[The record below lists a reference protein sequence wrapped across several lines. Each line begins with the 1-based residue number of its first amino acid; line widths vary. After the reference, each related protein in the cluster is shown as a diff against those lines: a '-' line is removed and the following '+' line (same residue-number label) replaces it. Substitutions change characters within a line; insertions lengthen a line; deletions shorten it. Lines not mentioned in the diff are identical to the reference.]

1 MRFYLTGL
9 ARPKRVAQHLSALF
23 PNNKLST
30 CQEWAAKL
38 YGYRDWHEMAEITKN
53 GGNTPSQ
60 LDEYLSAEEQAARS
74 IEQDVTICTVLNLS
88 KEKIGLIAFIRK
100 ILTSRTP
107 VPIPAKTKTKAKAK
121 PKTKNVSTN
130 RK

>member
-38 YGYRDWHEMAEITKN
+38 YGYRDWHEMAEITKS

-74 IEQDVTICTVLNLS
+74 IEQDENICMVLNLS

-100 ILTSRTP
+100 ILTSRTS
-107 VPIPAKTKTKAKAK
+107 VPIPDKKKAKTKTKAKTKAK
-121 PKTKNVSTN
+121 AKTV
-130 RK
+130 